1 MTSEI
6 TDFDAD
12 SEAPILAELLGAMRR
27 PFVSRRLR
35 WAICLVLI
43 PFGLNLLLNIE
54 VILRLS
60 VPEKFR
66 YQLNAL
72 FDPVYQ
78 TSVLTLVITVTLLQ
92 AFFRSVPYTFQ
103 RLAKQKVIDEKEK
116 GQALAFVQTHRRWL
130 DHPARFLVGAAF
142 AATGAVLIYYV
153 TFGGKL
159 PRLLPGNGQAP
170 YGPYAVEMWLICW
183 IMGLGIPL
191 ALFVI
196 GNWLFDLFV
205 TAVLVYRMPV
215 FFELDI
221 QPVHPDR
228 CGGFKTIGD
237 LCLKMVYVVLV
248 PALFVSFWL
257 VVSKHVPLAS
267 EWQDLLSPYMLNP
280 GFRTPMKVLLGLL
293 AVSGVAV
300 FFWPM
305 YTVHRLMLAERT
317 EMQQTLDGIAC
328 QIHQLNQAILA
339 DPSFMSTDD
348 REKTLA
354 EIDSL
359 KELYER
365 TRKVPT
371 WPFER
376 SVALKF
382 VSTQVVPILSLMSL
396 GGPLGKLVEIV
407 VTLFQSS

>member
-6 TDFDAD
+6 TDSDVS
-12 SEAPILAELLGAMRR
+12 SETPILTELDAMRS
-27 PFVSRRLR
+27 PLVSRRLR
-35 WAICLVLI
+35 WAMCLVLI

-103 RLAKQKVIDEKEK
+103 RLAEQKVIDQKEK
-116 GQALAFVQTHRRWL
+116 GQARAFVQTHRRWL

-142 AATGAVLIYYV
+142 AATSAALVYYV

-170 YGPYAVEMWLICW
+170 HGAYAVEMWLVCW
-183 IMGLGIPL
+183 IMGLGTPL

-205 TAVLVYRMPV
+205 TAVLVYRMPL

-248 PALFVSFWL
+248 PTLFVSFWL
-257 VVSKHVPLAS
+257 VVSKHVPLAP
-267 EWQDLLSPYMLNP
+267 ELRDLFPPYVLNP
-280 GFRTPMKVLLGLL
+280 GFRTPMRVLLGLL

-305 YTVHRLMLAERT
+305 YTVHRLMLAQRAEL
-317 EMQQTLDGIAC
+317 QQPLDAIAR
-328 QIHQLNQAILA
+328 QIHQLNETILA
-339 DPSFMSTDD
+339 DPSSVSTDD
-348 REKTLA
+348 REETLA

-365 TRKVPT
+365 TLKVPT

-382 VSTQVVPILSLMSL
+382 VSTQAVPILSLMGL
-396 GGPLGKLVEIV
+396 GGLPGKLVEIV
-407 VTLFQSS
+407 VKLFQSS

>member
-1 MTSEI
+1 MSSEI

-12 SEAPILAELLGAMRR
+12 SETPFLAELGAIHSL
-27 PFVSRRLR
+27 FESRRLR
-35 WAICLVLI
+35 WAIWLVLI
-43 PFGLNLLLNIE
+43 PFGLSLLLNIE
-54 VILRLS
+54 VVLRLS
-60 VPEKFR
+60 APEQPFR
-66 YQLNAL
+66 YRLSAL

-78 TSVLTLVITVTLLQ
+78 TYVLTLVIMVALLQ
-92 AFFRSVPYTFQ
+92 AFFRSVPPTFQ

-116 GQALAFVQTHRRWL
+116 GQALAFVRTYRRWL

-142 AATGAVLIYYV
+142 AATSAVLVYYV
-153 TFGGKL
+153 VFGGE
-159 PRLLPGNGQAP
+159 PARLLPGDGQAP
-170 YGPYAVEMWLICW
+170 YGPYAAEIWLTHW
-183 IMGLGIPL
+183 VNGLGIPL
-191 ALFVI
+191 ASFVI
-196 GNWLFDLFV
+196 GNWLFELLV
-205 TAVLVYRMPV
+205 TAVLVHRMPA

-237 LCLKMVYVVLV
+237 LCLKMVYVVLA
-248 PALFVSFWL
+248 PTLFVSFWL
-257 VVSKHVPLAS
+257 VVSKHVPLAP
-267 EWQDLLSPYMLNP
+267 ELRDLLPPYVLNL
-280 GFRTPMKVLLGLL
+280 GFRSPMKILLGLL

-305 YTVHRLMLAERT
+305 YTVHRLMLAERADL
-317 EMQQTLDGIAC
+317 QQTLDAIAR

-339 DPSFMSTDD
+339 DPSSVSIDD
-348 REKTLA
+348 PKKTLA

-365 TRKVPT
+365 TRKAPT

-382 VSTQVVPILSLMSL
+382 VSTQVVPILSLMGL
-396 GGPLGKLVEIV
+396 GGPLGKLVEILV
-407 VTLFQSS
+407 KLFQSS

>member
-1 MTSEI
+1 
-6 TDFDAD
+6 
-12 SEAPILAELLGAMRR
+12 
-27 PFVSRRLR
+27 
-35 WAICLVLI
+35 
-43 PFGLNLLLNIE
+43 
-54 VILRLS
+54 
-60 VPEKFR
+60 
-66 YQLNAL
+66 
-72 FDPVYQ
+72 
-78 TSVLTLVITVTLLQ
+78 
-92 AFFRSVPYTFQ
+92 
-103 RLAKQKVIDEKEK
+103 
-116 GQALAFVQTHRRWL
+116 
-130 DHPARFLVGAAF
+130 
-142 AATGAVLIYYV
+142 
-153 TFGGKL
+153 
-159 PRLLPGNGQAP
+159 
-170 YGPYAVEMWLICW
+170 
-183 IMGLGIPL
+183 MGLSIPL
-191 ALFVI
+191 VLFVI
-196 GNWLFDLFV
+196 GNWLFELFV

-215 FFELDI
+215 FFQLDV

-237 LCLKMVYVVLV
+237 LCLRMVYVVLV
-248 PALFVSFWL
+248 PTLLVSFWL
-257 VVSKHVPLAS
+257 VVNKHVPLA
-267 EWQDLLSPYMLNP
+267 ELEKLVPPYVLNP

-305 YTVHRLMLAERT
+305 YTVHRFMLAQRARL
-317 EMQQTLDGIAC
+317 QQPLEAIAR

-339 DPSFMSTDD
+339 DPSSVSTDD

-376 SVALKF
+376 SLALKF